1 LFKFVGWAGG
11 ALPRL
16 GIKLR
21 YVPAALPKLKALI
34 ANELPCGFDGRF
46 VVGAVQIDC
55 PDEWPSL
62 PIT

>member
-1 LFKFVGWAGG
+1 LLDGRGR
-11 ALPRL
+11 LTRL

-21 YVPAALPKLKALI
+21 YVPVALPKLKALI
-34 ANELPCGFDGRF
+34 ANELLCGFDGRF